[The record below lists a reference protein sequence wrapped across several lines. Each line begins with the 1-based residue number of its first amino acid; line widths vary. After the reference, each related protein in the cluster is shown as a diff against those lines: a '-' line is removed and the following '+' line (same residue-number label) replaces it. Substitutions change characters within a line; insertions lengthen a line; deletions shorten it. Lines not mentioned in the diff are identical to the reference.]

1 MTGLE
6 KAMEKGLPR
15 AANPRPR
22 DSFSMLM
29 LMPLEQVTTAL
40 RRGDDFSAQAV
51 HDLEAFCQRAAALR
65 AALDARINVL
75 ED

>member
-1 MTGLE
+1 
-6 KAMEKGLPR
+6 
-15 AANPRPR
+15 
-22 DSFSMLM
+22 
-29 LMPLEQVTTAL
+29 MPLEQVTTAL